1 MIFRLSCRQL
11 RRNIL
16 ESIVVWLQLFL
27 TVLIITEIGTQLI
40 NANFAINSVHTTR
53 FDELSY
59 YSERNSSMSDI
70 LEIQESGAS
79 QEEIRQLMEQ
89 RSKRVPDLPI
99 MQIFHASLEDVSLI
113 NPLNN
118 RFPSITVVD
127 KELAVRTS
135 LPLSAG
141 EWFDPQWDESQGHQA
156 LVSTTLLDH
165 FEIGKTYTIPAR
177 GSGLTAKDVPV
188 TVKIVGALSR
198 DNYSYPSSVPLGND
212 FLEYGFYGLVVCA
225 EEPEAFAGGCSSTFG
240 DSGYIVGH
248 VSEELPRYT
257 ITPVTQKLQEFTE
270 RQYADC
276 ASYALLGGIV
286 IALALFGICCS
297 TIIKTGY
304 DTKRY
309 AIMSFCGARWRD
321 CVLIELWKT
330 LIIYLTSMAAASL
343 ILWVVTPLQDAK
355 SSNQVNLSPEA
366 FWIGIAAAFL
376 LYIPAALWKVWHVA
390 RQNPIEVIKE
400 D

>member
-11 RRNIL
+11 RRNIF
-16 ESIVVWLQLFL
+16 ESIIIWIQLLL
-27 TVLIITEIGTQLI
+27 TVLIIATIGTKLI

-59 YSERNSSMSDI
+59 YSEKFSMSGI
-70 LEIQESGAS
+70 LDAQKSGAS
-79 QEEIRQLMEQ
+79 QEEIQRLMEQ
-89 RSKRVPDLPI
+89 ASKTTPDQPVMRI
-99 MQIFHASLEDVSLI
+99 CHATLGDPSLADPVSGH
-113 NPLNN
+113 
-118 RFPSITVVD
+118 FSTITVVD
-127 KELAVRTS
+127 DELAARTI

-141 EWFDPQWDESQGHQA
+141 EWFDPQWDESQGYQA
-156 LVSTTLLDH
+156 LVSTTLLDR
-165 FEIGKTYTIPAR
+165 FQIGETYTIPAQ
-177 GSGLTAKDVPV
+177 GSNFTAKDVPV
-188 TVKIVGALSR
+188 TVKIIGVLSR

-225 EEPEAFAGGCSSTFG
+225 EDPEEFAGGCSSTFG
-240 DSGYIVGH
+240 DSGYIAGQ
-248 VSEELPRYT
+248 VSEEMPRYT

-270 RQYADC
+270 RQYADS
-276 ASYALLGGIV
+276 ASYVLLGGIV

-321 CVLIELWKT
+321 CVQIELWKSLT
-330 LIIYLTSMAAASL
+330 IYLTSTAAVSVL
-343 ILWVVTPLQDAK
+343 LWVVIPLQNAQ
-355 SSNQVNLSPEA
+355 SSNQVNLSPAA
-366 FWIGIAAAFL
+366 FWMGIAAAFL
-376 LYIPAALWKVWHVA
+376 LYIPASLWKVWHTA

>member
-11 RRNIL
+11 RRNIFG
-16 ESIVVWLQLFL
+16 SIIVWIQLFL
-27 TVLIITEIGTQLI
+27 TVLIITEIGTKFI

-59 YSERNSSMSDI
+59 YSEKFSASSI
-70 LEIQESGAS
+70 LDAQESGAS
-79 QEEIRQLMEQ
+79 QEEIQRLMEQ
-89 RSKRVPDLPI
+89 MSKTTPDQPVMRI
-99 MQIFHASLEDVSLI
+99 CHASVNDSSLAEPVSGYY
-113 NPLNN
+113 
-118 RFPSITVVD
+118 PSIAVVD
-127 KELAVRTS
+127 DELAARTV

-141 EWFDPQWDESQGHQA
+141 EWFDPQWDESQGYQA

-165 FEIGKTYTIPAR
+165 FQIGETYTVLAS
-177 GSGLTAKDVPV
+177 GSSLSAEDVPV
-188 TVKIVGALSR
+188 TVKIIGALSR

-225 EEPEAFAGGCSSTFG
+225 KEPEKFAGGCSSTFG
-240 DSGYIVGH
+240 DSGYIVGQ
-248 VSEELPRYT
+248 VSEQMPRYT

-270 RQYADC
+270 RQYADS

-309 AIMSFCGARWRD
+309 AIMSFCGIRWRD
-321 CVLIELWKT
+321 CVLIELWKS

-355 SSNQVNLSPEA
+355 SSNQANLSPEA
-366 FWIGIAAAFL
+366 FWLGIAAAFL
-376 LYIPAALWKVWHVA
+376 LYIPAALWKVWHTA
-390 RQNPIEVIKE
+390 KRNPIEVIKE

>member
-1 MIFRLSCRQL
+1 MIFRLSFRQL
-11 RRNIL
+11 RRNIV
-16 ESIVVWLQLFL
+16 ESIIVWLQLFL
-27 TVLIITEIGTQLI
+27 TVLIIATIGTKLI

-59 YSERNSSMSDI
+59 YSEKFSASSI
-70 LEIQESGAS
+70 LDAQQSGAS
-79 QEEIRQLMEQ
+79 QEEIQRLMEQ
-89 RSKRVPDLPI
+89 MSKTTPDQPVMRI
-99 MQIFHASLEDVSLI
+99 CHATLSDPSLADPVSGY
-113 NPLNN
+113 
-118 RFPSITVVD
+118 FSTITVVD
-127 KELAVRTS
+127 DELAARTV

-141 EWFDPQWDESQGHQA
+141 EWFDPQWDEAQGYQA

-165 FEIGKTYTIPAR
+165 FQIGETYTVLAS
-177 GSGLTAKDVPV
+177 GSSLSAEDVPV
-188 TVKIVGALSR
+188 TVKIIGALSR

-225 EEPEAFAGGCSSTFG
+225 EEPEKFAGGCSSTFG
-240 DSGYIVGH
+240 DSGYIVGQ
-248 VSEELPRYT
+248 VSEQMPRYT

-270 RQYADC
+270 RQYADS

-330 LIIYLTSMAAASL
+330 LIIYLTSMAAVSI
-343 ILWVVTPLQDAK
+343 ILWTVVPTLAAK
-355 SSNQVNLSPEA
+355 SGNAINLSPEA
-366 FWIGIAAAFL
+366 FWLGIAAAFL
-376 LYIPAALWKVWHVA
+376 LYIPASLWKVRHTA
-390 RQNPIEVIKE
+390 KQNPIEVIKE